1 MNDTT
6 PEVARLVRELCAR
19 KTGAER
25 LQMGAGMFET
35 ARTLVLASL
44 PPGLPEQEIRRR
56 LCERLYGELADK
68 VYGGRRRATSGKT
81 AVP

>member
-1 MNDTT
+1 MTDTT

-25 LQMGAGMFET
+25 LQMGASMFET

-44 PPGLPEQEIRRR
+44 PPGLSEREMRRR
-56 LCERLYGELADK
+56 LCARFYGDLADK
-68 VYGGRRRATSGKT
+68 VYGGRERGLFGNAAG
-81 AVP
+81 

>member
-1 MNDTT
+1 MIDTT

-25 LQMGAGMFET
+25 LRMGASMFET

-44 PPGLPEQEIRRR
+44 PPGLSEWEIRRR
-56 LCERLYGELADK
+56 LCERLYGELAVK
-68 VYGGRRRATSGKT
+68 VYGGREEGLLGGAAG
-81 AVP
+81 

>member
-25 LQMGAGMFET
+25 LRMGASMFET
-35 ARTLVLASL
+35 ARAMVLASL
-44 PPGLPEQEIRRR
+44 PPGLPEREMRRQ
-56 LCERLYGELADK
+56 LCARFYGELADK
-68 VYGGRRRATSGKT
+68 VYGGREGGSFGGAAG
-81 AVP
+81 

>member
-6 PEVARLVRELCAR
+6 PEVEQLVRRLCAG

-25 LQMGAGMFET
+25 LAMGASMFES

-44 PPGLPEQEIRRR
+44 PPGLSEREIRRR
-56 LCERLYGELADK
+56 LCERFYGNLSDK
-68 VYGGRRRATSGKT
+68 VYAKQAEAARGDIIR
-81 AVP
+81 

>member
-25 LQMGAGMFET
+25 LRMGASMFET
-35 ARTLVLASL
+35 ARALVLASL
-44 PPGLPEQEIRRR
+44 PPGLPERELRRR
-56 LCERLYGELADK
+56 LCARFYGALADK
-68 VYGGRRRATSGKT
+68 VYGGRERGSIGGAAG
-81 AVP
+81 

>member
-25 LQMGAGMFET
+25 LRMGASMFET

-44 PPGLPEQEIRRR
+44 PPGLSERELRRR
-56 LCERLYGELADK
+56 LCARFYGALADK
-68 VYGGRRRATSGKT
+68 VYGGLERGSFGGAAG
-81 AVP
+81 